1 MTYGVFVAKLLREA
15 DDNSAEEV
23 NKQLEEVGYNM
34 GSRMVDDFFASQKG
48 AAINQPCTDFK
59 QTMSVLGR
67 QAFKM
72 FLGISADVIG
82 WDETEKVCSLV
93 MKENPLNDFVVL
105 PANLRC
111 KLWYSNVLVGIIQ
124 GALEMINLKVKA
136 TFMKDTL
143 RGDNEIEIKVELV
156 DVLTDKYIDDDL

>member
-1 MTYGVFVAKLLREA
+1 
-15 DDNSAEEV
+15 
-23 NKQLEEVGYNM
+23 
-34 GSRMVDDFFASQKG
+34 
-48 AAINQPCTDFK
+48 
-59 QTMSVLGR
+59 MSVLGR

-72 FLGISADVIG
+72 FLGISADVVG

-105 PANLRC
+105 PANLRQQ
-111 KLWYSNVLVGIIQ
+111 LWYSNVLVGIIQ

-143 RGDNEIEIKVELV
+143 RGDNEIEIKVELL